1 MLKVVGHSQ
10 NQCVSKVQ
18 DFKVFL
24 LSGASVLA
32 YSKVDVCYSDTFL
45 STSTSCGDM
54 KYAVSAR

>member
-24 LSGASVLA
+24 LSGALVLA

-45 STSTSCGDM
+45 STSFYC
-54 KYAVSAR
+54 RI